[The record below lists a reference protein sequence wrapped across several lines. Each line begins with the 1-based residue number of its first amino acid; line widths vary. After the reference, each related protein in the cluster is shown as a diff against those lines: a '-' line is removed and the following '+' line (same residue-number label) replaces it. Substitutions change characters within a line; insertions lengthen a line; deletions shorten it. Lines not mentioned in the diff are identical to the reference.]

1 MSPFIRFFLSCISS
15 NAFLISAVKADP
27 DPELDSGVGCVTWS
41 GLPSSGME
49 VWGEEEGV
57 T

>member
-1 MSPFIRFFLSCISS
+1 MSPFICFFLCFISS
-15 NAFLISAVKADP
+15 NAFLISAAKADP
-27 DPELDSGVGCVTWS
+27 DPELDSGVGCGTWS
-41 GLPSSGME
+41 GLPSSVME